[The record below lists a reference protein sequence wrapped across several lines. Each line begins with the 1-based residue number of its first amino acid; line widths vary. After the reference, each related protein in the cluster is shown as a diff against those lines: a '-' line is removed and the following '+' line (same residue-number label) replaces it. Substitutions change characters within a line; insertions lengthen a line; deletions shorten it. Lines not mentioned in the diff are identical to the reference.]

1 MKKIALI
8 TTSILSMLVSSCS
21 NPGKKPVTISSI
33 SLSAPYQ
40 TVFNVDDDFTYEG
53 LKVTAHYS
61 DRTSKVV
68 TDYTVSTPDLS
79 SVGEKNV
86 VVTYSENNITK
97 SSEYTVK
104 VKGEYTPAVA
114 YKDNMSVAEV
124 TNYFNGNVLSVLN
137 YSSHIHSQLAD
148 DPNPF
153 AEFNIYSINDD
164 AIFDDYDDY
173 FYSGFIRQKGQGIVD
188 FQMLKGGSLVIPGTF
203 YATNPEISIH
213 RLYSIAPANLLAC
226 DITRAVEEENNVFIS
241 TSFDGMAILANLGL
255 GLYAQ
260 VVEAPEDYKITVKE
274 DSITFNSTFILR
286 YIDDVTGSYVE
297 VNCDV
302 DVIISS
308 VGETEFLSVESYA
321 YDPYY
326 VYQNPTEWSNDDIAF
341 IKARFN
347 NQLPPFMDKL
357 SYSYEIIQGV
367 SSGVYCAQVM
377 DYFSGD
383 LSSIYGPVLVKH
395 GYSKVNDYE
404 YVKVIKN
411 VESKKEEVYRVIM
424 LFKDNDKEFYP
435 NGVFQTKFVYTERP
449 LEEIVSLKLLK
460 EYLEAI
466 DVAKFFKFNGLNEES
481 VVAGFLDGTA
491 NANALVGEDLYKFVS
506 TSSSK
511 SFKIKFSY
519 ADAVKFIAAEKELL
533 NSFEDLNYSQMPLLQ
548 TFMYSSDDGD
558 TQFQFIDTTTS
569 GESSYPGYIEMR
581 IKISN
586 AFYDAHNSK

>member
-8 TTSILSMLVSSCS
+8 TTSIFSMLISSCS
-21 NPGKKPVTISSI
+21 NPSKGPVTLSSI

-40 TVFNVDDDFTYEG
+40 TVFTAGDEFNYEG

-61 DRTSKVV
+61 DRTSKEVS
-68 TDYTVSTPDLS
+68 DYEVSTPDLS
-79 SVGEKNV
+79 SAGSKNVTVTYTEKNK
-86 VVTYSENNITK
+86 TK
-97 SSEYTVK
+97 STEYTVK

-114 YKDNMSVAEV
+114 YKDNMSVDEV
-124 TNYFNGNVLSVLN
+124 TNYFAGNVLSVLN

-153 AEFNIYSINDD
+153 AEFNIYSLNDD

-203 YATNPEISIH
+203 YATNPGISMH
-213 RLYSIAPANLLAC
+213 RLYPIAPANILAC
-226 DITRAVEEENNVFIS
+226 DITSAVEGENNVFIS

-260 VVEAPEDYKITVKE
+260 VAEAPVDYKITVRE
-274 DSITFNSTFILR
+274 DNVTINSTFILR
-286 YIDDVTGSYVE
+286 YIDDITGAHVE

-302 DVIISS
+302 DFTISS
-308 VGETEFLSVESYA
+308 VGQTEYLSVESYA
-321 YDPYY
+321 FDPYY
-326 VYQNPTEWSNDDIAF
+326 VYQNPTEWSDNDIEF

-357 SYSYEIIQGV
+357 SYSYEVIQGV

-383 LSSIYGPVLVKH
+383 LSSIYGPVLIKY

-411 VESKKEEVYRVIM
+411 VEAKKEDIYRVIM

-435 NGVFQTKFVYTERP
+435 NGVFQTKFVYTDRP

-460 EYLEAI
+460 EYLEGA
-466 DVAKFFKFNGLNEES
+466 DVAKFFKFNGLNEDS
-481 VVAGFLDGTA
+481 VVAGFFDGTA
-491 NANALVGEDLYKFVS
+491 NANALAGEDLYKFVA

-519 ADAVKFIAAEKELL
+519 ADAVKFIAAEKEFL

-548 TFMYSSDDGD
+548 TFMYCTDDGD
-558 TQFQFIDTTTS
+558 TQFQFVDTTTN

-586 AFYDAHNSK
+586 AFYNAHKSS